1 MLKYVL
7 AGVTALAIGGS
18 TLVYAQQQQSDRG
31 SRPGISQEDRAAF
44 LDARIAAVR
53 AGLKLT
59 PEQEK
64 SWPAVEAAVRDLIKI
79 RTDQR
84 EARIAARANR
94 DQRIDL
100 VERLRSQADSMAAM
114 ATGMKR
120 VAEAADPL
128 YKSLDDGQKR
138 RLAMLTR
145 VGARAEMGNRME
157 RKVRQFRGERGE
169 RGQRWQHRHGES
181 DRPTG
186 DRYRL

>member
-1 MLKYVL
+1 MLKYAL
-7 AGVTALAIGGS
+7 AGVAALAIGGS
-18 TLVYAQQQQSDRG
+18 TLVYAQQQSDRG
-31 SRPGISQEDRAAF
+31 SRPGISQEDRSAM

-53 AGLKLT
+53 AGLRLS

-64 SWPAVEAAVRDLIKI
+64 NWPAVEAAVRDLIKI

-84 EARIAARANR
+84 EARITARANR
-94 DQRIDL
+94 DQRADP

-145 VGARAEMGNRME
+145 VGARETMRGRME
-157 RKVRQFRGERGE
+157 RMERRPDGDRGP
-169 RGQRWQHRHGES
+169 RWRQHRGDG
-181 DRPTG
+181 DRPMG

>member
-1 MLKYVL
+1 MLKYAL
-7 AGVTALAIGGS
+7 AGVAALAIGGS
-18 TLVYAQQQQSDRG
+18 TLVYAQQQTGRD
-31 SRPGISQEDRAAF
+31 SRPGISQEDRSAM

-53 AGLKLT
+53 AGLKLS

-64 SWPAVEAAVRDLIKI
+64 NWPAVEAAVRDLIKI

-84 EARIAARANR
+84 QLRRDARANR
-94 DQRIDL
+94 DQRPDP
-100 VERLRSQADSMAAM
+100 VERLRTQADSMAAM
-114 ATGMKR
+114 ATSMKR
-120 VAEAADPL
+120 VVDAADPL

-138 RLAMLTR
+138 RLALLTR

-157 RKVRQFRGERGE
+157 RRDRQFRGERGE
-169 RGQRWQHRHGES
+169 RGQRWHHRHGDS